1 MRKTNGKKRRGKPSS
16 PVPARPSMNDSKRKR
31 FPALLNT
38 LFSSDD
44 SLKKKGRKEEIEKT
58 FLYVS
63 YVRVC
68 LANILFSSPFN
79 PKESFT
85 IVLESR

>member
-16 PVPARPSMNDSKRKR
+16 PVPARPSTNDSKRKR

-44 SLKKKGRKEEIEKT
+44 SLKKKEGRKKSKKRFFT
-58 FLYVS
+58 FLTFAYHS
-63 YVRVC
+63 
-68 LANILFSSPFN
+68 FFFPFQ
-79 PKESFT
+79 PEGK
-85 IVLESR
+85 LYDRA

>member
-16 PVPARPSMNDSKRKR
+16 PVPARPSTNDSKRKR

-63 YVRVC
+63 YVRVSRVSGKHS
-68 LANILFSSPFN
+68 FFFPFQ
-79 PKESFT
+79 PEGKFYD
-85 IVLESR
+85 RA